1 MELWNWSWSVFSCRW
16 ITENDASS
24 PLIIQISIIWLIHY
38 SLFLHFQHTSWRV
51 DTRCLSVTANQGV
64 HDLLDLLVFSC
75 PLSFFISLILNEK
88 FVSVVNS
95 HPRHEAE
102 ERWWIVNHVVQT
114 APLTVRYMSSDDIIT
129 GWMNPRVR
137 RKSCD
142 SWVTHKNKKQTCG
155 ADICSNVWSVTSK
168 KKKKTALIFILVHVK
183 LRVRFRLWTTY
194 DPWPTGRI

>member
-24 PLIIQISIIWLIHY
+24 LLIIQISIIWLIHY

-51 DTRCLSVTANQGV
+51 DTSWRVNTSWRVDTRCLSMTANQGV

-114 APLTVRYMSSDDIIT
+114 APLTVRYMSSDDIIIT
-129 GWMNPRVR
+129 PGLGG
-137 RKSCD
+137 SH
-142 SWVTHKNKKQTCG
+142 VTAESLKKTKNKPVVLTYVQVC
-155 ADICSNVWSVTSK
+155 DQWRQK
-168 KKKKTALIFILVHVK
+168 KKKKLHSFS
-183 LRVRFRLWTTY
+183 Y
-194 DPWPTGRI
+194 